1 MGQEPDQ
8 IRQEI
13 EETRGEMGETVDAL
27 AYKADVKTRVK
38 DTISDKRDRLVE
50 RVQGTTNK
58 VGESAP
64 DGRQLKDGAH
74 RAVGIAEENPLGLA
88 LAGVAGGFLVGML
101 LPSTKIEDERVGP
114 IADQVKETAAETG
127 KEALDRGKDVA
138 GEVAEQA
145 VEGAKEAGQQALETA
160 KESGQEQAEKLKES
174 AKEGAQEVSEQVR
187 S

>member
-1 MGQEPDQ
+1 MGQGPDQ

-13 EETRGEMGETVDAL
+13 EETRGEMGSTVDAL

-38 DTISDKRDRLVE
+38 ESIGDKRDRLVE
-50 RVQGTTNK
+50 RVQGTTSK
-58 VGESAP
+58 VSDTTP
-64 DGRQLKDGAH
+64 DGQQLKDGAQ
-74 RAVGIAEENPLGLA
+74 RAVGIAEENPIGLA
-88 LAGVAGGFLVGML
+88 LAGVAGGFLAGIL

-114 IADQVKETAAETG
+114 LADQVKATATETG

-160 KESGQEQAEKLKES
+160 KESGQEQAEKVMEH

-187 S
+187 A